1 MSKMGLLS
9 TVRQLLIMRRGLNTK
24 ATKTNIANIFD
35 RNAKR
40 KQRNRAGSARDVGD
54 YDLLKD
60 KASTRLT
67 NDQQLLNCI
76 FQVAEN
82 MCSRLLDITRLLII
96 NFHARKLV
104 RLGHI

>member
-1 MSKMGLLS
+1 MSNLGLLS
-9 TVRQLLIMRRGLNTK
+9 SVRQLLIMRRGVNTK
-24 ATKTNIANIFD
+24 AVKTNIANIFD
-35 RNAKR
+35 RNAK
-40 KQRNRAGSARDVGD
+40 QRNRAGSAHDAGD

-60 KASTRLT
+60 KASTTLI
-67 NDQQLLNCI
+67 NGQQLLNCI

>member
-9 TVRQLLIMRRGLNTK
+9 TVRLLLIMRRGLNTK
-24 ATKTNIANIFD
+24 ATKTNVANIFD

-40 KQRNRAGSARDVGD
+40 KQRNRAGSARDAGD

-60 KASTRLT
+60 KASTRLI
-67 NDQQLLNCI
+67 NVQQLLNI